1 MPAVYLRRC
10 HRAKDGK
17 RHAYWALVKS
27 VRTAKGPRQEVVAY
41 LGDLDEAGRVGIER
55 LAGGKGIDPQA
66 RMFQPAPQPR
76 WVEVDLSRVRVQ
88 EPRSFGGPWLALQV
102 IRKLGLA
109 DLLNRLMPV
118 GREDV
123 PWSIMSLVLVI
134 CRLCDPSSE
143 LKIAETIY
151 GQSALPQLLG
161 VGAQKVNDDRLYRA
175 LDQLLPH
182 KTELEKHLK
191 SRLGELFDLKYDLL
205 LYDVTSTYFEGKA
218 EGNDLAQRGYSR
230 DSRPDCKQVCIGLVV
245 SRCGMPLGY
254 ELFAGNKAD
263 VSSVREIVEK
273 MEERYGKA
281 DRIWVMDRGMVSRA
295 NVEFL
300 KEGGR
305 RYIVGTPRT
314 MLRKYEKQL
323 LEKNWARVREGLEVK
338 LCPDPD
344 GGSESFILCRSADR
358 RQKEKA
364 MHERFEKRI
373 EEGLKSL
380 ADLAEK
386 RSLTAVQ
393 LAQRV
398 GRLLG
403 QNTRSAGLFR
413 TQVTA
418 DPQGN
423 AQLKWEKV
431 ESWRSWSDLSEGC
444 YLLRSN
450 VSDWTAEELWR
461 AYMQLTE
468 AEKAFSIH
476 KGDLSLRPVWHQK
489 QSRVEA
495 HVLVCFLAYVLWKT
509 LGQMCAVAGLGDEPR
524 KVLDEI
530 ARIQAVDVILPTRS
544 GVEIRK
550 RCVSRPN
557 EHQSILLY
565 KLGLELPRSL
575 ELTDSPERPM

>member
-1 MPAVYLRRC
+1 
-10 HRAKDGK
+10 
-17 RHAYWALVKS
+17 
-27 VRTAKGPRQEVVAY
+27 
-41 LGDLDEAGRVGIER
+41 
-55 LAGGKGIDPQA
+55 
-66 RMFQPAPQPR
+66 
-76 WVEVDLSRVRVQ
+76 
-88 EPRSFGGPWLALQV
+88 
-102 IRKLGLA
+102 
-109 DLLNRLMPV
+109 
-118 GREDV
+118 
-123 PWSIMSLVLVI
+123 LVLVV

-151 GQSALPQLLG
+151 QQSALPQLLG
-161 VGAQKVNDDRLYRA
+161 VGAEKVNDDRLYRA

-191 SRLGELFDLKYDLL
+191 ARLGELFELKYDLL

-218 EGNDLAQRGYSR
+218 EGNELAKRGYSR

-263 VSSVREIVEK
+263 VSSVKDVVEK

-281 DRIWVMDRGMVSRA
+281 ERIWVMDRGMVSRA

-323 LEKNWARVREGLEVK
+323 MEKDWAVVREGLEVK

-344 GGSESFILCRSADR
+344 GGSECFILCRSADR

-364 MHERFEKRI
+364 MHERFEQRI

-380 ADLAEK
+380 AALAQK

-403 QNTRSAGLFR
+403 QNTRSAGLFK
-413 TQVTA
+413 TEVTA
-418 DPQGN
+418 DQQGE
-423 AQLKWEKV
+423 AQLKWEKL

-450 VSDWTAEELWR
+450 VSDWTAEQLWR

-489 QSRVEA
+489 ENRVGA

-509 LGQMCAVAGLGDEPR
+509 LGQMCAAAGLGDEPR
-524 KVLDEI
+524 KVLEEI
-530 ARIQAVDVILPTRS
+530 ARIQAVDVVLPTRS

-575 ELTDSPERPM
+575 ELTDSREGPM